1 MKTLLQ
7 RPVPPAMPHDPYD
20 HDIERGM
27 RNRRQILGDAWVD
40 ASVPNANAFNAD
52 FQNFITR
59 YAWHEIW
66 GRPGLDPKTRRVIVL
81 AVTSALGRWDE
92 FTLHTRASLG
102 MGDPAT
108 RLSPEEVKEVL
119 MQVAIYAGVPAANTA
134 MATTVKLLR
143 ELGHELPPRS
153 AADTVHPGVGAQRRT
168 AGRPALHYTV
178 REARDV
184 DRPRHTVVMAHA
196 LGADSSLW
204 DGLANRLASDCRVVC
219 YDHRGHGSSELPAG
233 PALSMAAL
241 ADDASRLI
249 EELQAEFN
257 CGPVVFVGLSLGGMV
272 GQELA
277 LRRPELLQGLVLAHT
292 SAGDPGQAATWAE
305 RAAAIEAAG
314 TLDATA
320 EAAMQRW
327 FTPGFRERNPAT
339 VARWQRRLARTDC
352 SGYLAALRAVAGHDS
367 LARLPQIAAPTLVIA
382 GAEDPSMSVAGHQA
396 LAAAIPGAQLQVLAD
411 AAHLG
416 VIEQP
421 QAFAQAVQGWLD
433 ALG

>member
-1 MKTLLQ
+1 MS
-7 RPVPPAMPHDPYD
+7 HDPYD

-143 ELGHELPPRS
+143 ELGHELPQRS

-178 REARDV
+178 REAREV
-184 DRPRHTVVMAHA
+184 DTPRHTVVLSHA
-196 LGADSSLW
+196 LGADASLW
-204 DGLANRLASDCRVVC
+204 DGLANALASDCRVVC
-219 YDHRGHGSSELPAG
+219 YEHRGHGSSELPAT

-249 EELQAEFN
+249 EELQAEFA

-277 LRRPELLQGLVLAHT
+277 LRRPELLKGLVLAHT
-292 SAGDPGQAATWAE
+292 SAGDPGQAAAWAE

-314 TLDATA
+314 HLEATA
-320 EAAMQRW
+320 AAAMERW
-327 FTPGFRERNPAT
+327 FTPDFRAQHPAT
-339 VARWQRRLARTDC
+339 VARWQRRLACTDV
-352 SGYLAALRAVAGHDS
+352 SGYLAALRAVAGHDTA
-367 LARLPQIAAPTLVIA
+367 ARLPQIACPTRVLA
-382 GAEDPSMSVAGHQA
+382 GEADPSVSVAAHQA
-396 LAAAIPGAQLQVLAD
+396 LAAAIPGATLSVIPQ
-411 AAHLG
+411 AAHLS
-416 VIEQP
+416 VIERP
-421 QAFAQAVQGWLD
+421 GAFAAAVQGFLD
-433 ALG
+433 GLD